1 MLAALFFPSNHKLSL
16 SPEAFVEHFIS
27 KFNNVDKFYT
37 FPVFI
42 PFPSNDYNLWLKDFK
57 NNFNKTSLFV
67 KSYIIKEKIYIQD
80 TEIISKQAE
89 ELRT

>member
-1 MLAALFFPSNHKLSL
+1 M
-16 SPEAFVEHFIS
+16 
-27 KFNNVDKFYT
+27 
-37 FPVFI
+37 
-42 PFPSNDYNLWLKDFK
+42 WLKDFK